1 MIITTDGISAVPP
14 LPHPRVRLT
23 AVDAGYGRRP
33 VLREVTL
40 DVPALGVTSLTGP
53 NGSGKSTLLGVL
65 AGVIRPTAGTVRHG
79 SGHAP
84 AFVPQRSTAGDAL
97 PLTVRRT
104 VEMGRWYARGPW
116 RRLTSGDH
124 DAVDEALERLG
135 IAPLAAR
142 QLGELSGGQ
151 RQRAFIAQGLAQR
164 SDLLLLDEPC
174 TGLDPEARQGIEHLL
189 ADIAAEGTTVV
200 QATHD
205 LTAARAGQHCLLL
218 RDGRLEAAGAP
229 ADVLPPAR
237 TAGPSTSAL
246 GRTPGRTPAAAAG
259 PPARSSAPATR
270 RPRG

>member
-1 MIITTDGISAVPP
+1 MKMIITTDGIPAVPP
-14 LPHPRVRLT
+14 LPRPPRVRLT
-23 AVDAGYGRRP
+23 AVDAGYARRP

-40 DVPALGVTSLTGP
+40 DIPALAVTSLTGP

-65 AGVIRPTAGTVRHG
+65 AGVIRPTAGTVHHHG
-79 SGHAP
+79 DRAP

-124 DAVDEALERLG
+124 RTVDEALERLG
-135 IAPLAAR
+135 IAHLAAR
-142 QLGELSGGQ
+142 RLGDLSGGQ
-151 RQRAFIAQGLAQR
+151 RQRALIAQGLAQR

-174 TGLDPEARQGIEHLL
+174 TGLDPEARQGIEDLL
-189 ADIAAEGTTVV
+189 ARVTADGTTVV

-218 RDGRLEAAGAP
+218 RDGLLEAAGAP
-229 ADVLPPAR
+229 SDVLPPA
-237 TAGPSTSAL
+237 PSAV
-246 GRTPGRTPAAAAG
+246 
-259 PPARSSAPATR
+259 PARHEA
-270 RPRG
+270 G